1 MRVTKLSRSWSV
13 FVALSLTLLLLS
25 GCQNSMHDSS
35 DYNRHTYSRI
45 TNPLDGGAYLW
56 FDVKITATMPG
67 DDEQVN
73 AQHMLWLEAWLSQR
87 KLCPHGYEILEKR
100 PFEFL
105 EHNPARLDLRY
116 KVSCLLV
123 QSE

>member
-1 MRVTKLSRSWSV
+1 MCVNKLNRAWSV
-13 FVALSLTLLLLS
+13 FVALGLTVLLLS
-25 GCQNSMHDSS
+25 GCQSSMHDSA

-56 FDVKITATMPG
+56 IDVKTTASMPE
-67 DDEQVN
+67 DDEQVI
-73 AQHMLWLEAWLSQR
+73 AQHKVWLEAWLLQR
-87 KLCPHGYEILEKR
+87 KLCLHGYEILEKR

-105 EHNPARLDLRY
+105 EHNPARLDVRY
-116 KVSCLLV
+116 KVSCLMA